1 MVRKSVEVEVE
12 VDAAKGGGMEVYKR
26 PEELE
31 VKKLLTTLAVET
43 CSMATLRDIYS
54 DF

>member
-26 PEELE
+26 PEKLE
-31 VKKLLTTLAVET
+31 VEKFFNDAGGGDV
-43 CSMATLRDIYS
+43 
-54 DF
+54 